1 MWLIIFMTGC
11 TVPLLV
17 MGFIWLWRE
26 KQWEKQNE
34 PKDA

>member
-1 MWLIIFMTGC
+1 MQVIVFMVGC

-17 MGFIWLWRE
+17 IGCVILWRE

-34 PKDA
+34 QKNA